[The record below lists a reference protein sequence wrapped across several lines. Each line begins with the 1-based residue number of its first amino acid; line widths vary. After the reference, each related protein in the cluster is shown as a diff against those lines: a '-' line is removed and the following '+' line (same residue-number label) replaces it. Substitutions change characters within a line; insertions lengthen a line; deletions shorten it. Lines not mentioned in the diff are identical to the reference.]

1 MKTLLRTPRHVGVVG
16 RLMLRRA
23 YNAGE
28 DVKAQQLAWKLIQK
42 GRDLLV
48 AQDVLI
54 RSLWRTSAYDQ
65 VLELTERWPEADLH
79 GLGAQA
85 AKRLQGERPAP
96 KVRHGKTPPEIL
108 RSVEFS
114 STDMVENWH
123 QTGSVL
129 WFKHPDGWVHWTMP
143 DGWELST
150 CHPSLLELS
159 ADVLLRPWV
168 PSVRSPLTPGRVP
181 GTELALSWSAGTDST
196 AAMQL
201 LPSDT
206 VLGYH
211 RRTVEGL
218 LDHRNADR
226 TIAAVQNGG
235 HRVVTVPSDHEII
248 RTHRGKSIGFSTDY
262 ASGVHLILLA
272 DHLNLGG
279 IAFGV
284 PSDNTWLWKGRKF
297 RDFPSTHHWKTWS
310 ARFLEAGLHLV
321 LPINH
326 ISEAG
331 AMRIVSNGPWANV
344 VNSCMR
350 GDGKTGCE
358 RCWKCF
364 LKNGPLGRPFDEK
377 SREIKTFLR
386 ARPLRTAQHALW
398 AIQSMDL
405 EHLVPD
411 LAHLLAEDLSWWEEA
426 YRPGLDL
433 IPFPWREEVEAR
445 TREHMLQILGD
456 DSPLSRVDISFGTET
471 EEPHPPEAS
480 KTAAL
485 EA

>member
-1 MKTLLRTPRHVGVVG
+1 MKTLFRPPCHVGVVG
-16 RLMLRRA
+16 RWMLRRA
-23 YNAGE
+23 YNAGN
-28 DVKAQQLAWKLIQK
+28 DAKAQRLAMKLIDK
-42 GRDLLV
+42 GHDALF

-54 RSLWRTSAYDQ
+54 RSLWRTSAYDK
-65 VLELTERWPEADLH
+65 VLEFTKCWPEADFY
-79 GLGAQA
+79 GLGTQA
-85 AKRLQGERPAP
+85 AERLQGHRPIP
-96 KVRHGKTPPEIL
+96 RIRHGKTPPRPL
-108 RSVEFS
+108 QTVEFS
-114 STDMVENWH
+114 ATDMVTNWH
-123 QTGSVL
+123 QIESDL
-129 WFKHPDGWVHWTMP
+129 WFQHPDGWVHWTMP
-143 DGWELST
+143 DGWELGT

-168 PSVRSPLTPGRVP
+168 TSVRSPLTPGRVP

-201 LPSDT
+201 LPT
-206 VLGYH
+206 NTILGYH

-235 HRVVTVPSDHEII
+235 YRVVTVPSDHEII
-248 RTHRGKSIGFSTDY
+248 RTHHGKSIGFSTDY

-272 DHLNLGG
+272 DFLNLGG

-350 GDGKTGCE
+350 GNGKMGCE

-386 ARPLRTAQHALW
+386 SRPLRTAQHALW
-398 AIQSMDL
+398 AIQSMNV

-411 LAHLLAEDLSWWEEA
+411 LAHLLEEDLSWWEEA
-426 YRPGLDL
+426 YAPGLEL
-433 IPFPWREEVEAR
+433 IPSKWREGVEER
-445 TREHMLQILGD
+445 TREYSLQILD
-456 DSPLSRVDISFGTET
+456 EDSPLSRVDIKFET
-471 EEPHPPEAS
+471 DSGLSHPPEAS

-485 EA
+485 EG